1 MRKNTPQSVP
11 QESPKR
17 TPWLLILVLVAAGL
31 FLLQKMGI
39 KSVNRSE
46 NASELDYGSEAY
58 KNARLPKERTEDPSE
73 VDAVLK
79 DLDEEYGDVTI
90 KAHEP
95 SKNAGLGKDEERF
108 YKILKAFYAAD
119 PNLQSAENWMIHLR
133 AGRETYRAV
142 RSAFEAVSS
151 SDLDETNLGPF
162 IKKPEMLAEIAAAI
176 EVKTGIPTG
185 SLSTFNGQAI
195 SDWALQVERSRR

>member
-1 MRKNTPQSVP
+1 MRKNIPSPAP
-11 QESPKR
+11 QENPRK
-17 TPWLLILVLVAAGL
+17 TPWFLILLLVVVGL
-31 FLLQKMGI
+31 FVLQKMGI

-46 NASELDYGSEAY
+46 NTSDLDFESQAY
-58 KNARLPKERTEDPSE
+58 KDARLPKERPEDPSE

-108 YKILKAFYAAD
+108 YKILKAFYASD
-119 PNLQSAENWMIHLR
+119 PNLSNADNWMIHLR
-133 AGRETYRAV
+133 SGRETYRAV

-151 SDLDETNLGPF
+151 ADLDETNLGPF
-162 IKKPEMLAEIAAAI
+162 IKKPEMLSEIAAAI
-176 EVKTGIPTG
+176 EVKTGIPSG
-185 SLSTFNGQAI
+185 SLANFKGQAI
-195 SDWALQVERSRR
+195 SDWAMQVVRSK